1 MLDGNGDDNDDESDI
16 FLSRF
21 LRTVVYLDSCLTLVH
36 TELIVLYYKATASHG
51 FEAIAG
57 LRCCGRQVGAQ
68 SQ

>member
-1 MLDGNGDDNDDESDI
+1 MAMTTMMKVRF

-21 LRTVVYLDSCLTLVH
+21 LRTVVYLDSRLTLVH
-36 TELIVLYYKATASHG
+36 TELIVLYYKATASRG

-57 LRCCGRQVGAQ
+57 LRRCGRQVGAQ